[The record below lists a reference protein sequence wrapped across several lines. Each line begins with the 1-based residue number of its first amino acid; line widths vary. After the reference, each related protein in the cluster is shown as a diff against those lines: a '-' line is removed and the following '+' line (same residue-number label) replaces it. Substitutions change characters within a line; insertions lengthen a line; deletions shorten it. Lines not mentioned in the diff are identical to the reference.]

1 MAANP
6 AAGAAKRSARRR
18 TPMVIIILFYNHPRS
33 ADGGGLNCGQTTANS
48 RQCGQSSAVCHLGL
62 EGIVSKK
69 MNAPYRSGPSRVW
82 IKVKNP
88 KSPAATRAVDWNVL
102 IRLGTLR
109 RQLEFS
115 VLIPFELV
123 SKHDSTQQRNDI
135 GCCGACFRA
144 HRRIHYSFC
153 GTFAVP
159 FDTHELSPP
168 KAPAATRAID
178 GTF

>member
-1 MAANP
+1 
-6 AAGAAKRSARRR
+6 
-18 TPMVIIILFYNHPRS
+18 MVIIILFYNHPRS

-115 VLIPFELV
+115 VLIP
-123 SKHDSTQQRNDI
+123 SNWCRNMTRRNKGTRSGGVVLAAVLI
-135 GCCGACFRA
+135 GAFT
-144 HRRIHYSFC
+144 IL
-153 GTFAVP
+153 FAAP
-159 FDTHELSPP
+159 LLFLLTHMS
-168 KAPAATRAID
+168 
-178 GTF
+178 